1 MNAYEKL
8 RSRKKTLKEQFGDKL
23 YRMDRVSSLTID
35 DELIDEVEECI
46 FSSDRLHVLEG
57 MSFLKGLLVNRGLS
71 CLPQAFSCRFVQLIP
86 KMIESDSKA
95 LVYSA
100 LEWFIELRVSYPSY
114 RDKMLS
120 LLVSHDVGER
130 EFSLNYYETFANNG
144 EYEPLLSFE
153 NDDHACQIG
162 HAGDWEYELRDKA
175 FLLIESYTGKE
186 VSKVKRKE
194 PFEGAVVSWLDWS
207 SLPV

>member
-8 RSRKKTLKEQFGDKL
+8 RSRKQILKEQFGDKL
-23 YRMDRVSSLTID
+23 YRMDRISSLTID
-35 DELIDEVEECI
+35 DELINDVEVC
-46 FSSDRLHVLEG
+46 FCSSDALHVLEG
-57 MSFLKGLLVNRGLS
+57 MNFLKGLLVNRDIS
-71 CLPQAFSCRFVQLIP
+71 CLPQAFLSRFIQLIP
-86 KMIESDSKA
+86 NMIESDSKA

-120 LLVSHDVGER
+120 LLVSQDIGER
-130 EFSLNYYETFANNG
+130 EFGLNYYETFANVG

-153 NDDHACQIG
+153 NDDHACQMG

-186 VSKVKRKE
+186 VPKVKRKE
-194 PFEGAVVSWLDWS
+194 PYEGAVVSWLDWS
-207 SLPV
+207 LLPV